1 MLATG
6 AVFGTTRAAADPG
19 AATAGW
25 NGLASTIGGSVLLR
39 TKAPPAAIICAPH
52 LLGARRP
59 SEEEYIVDR
68 RRLNGGVTV
77 LERVLPLPAG

>member
-1 MLATG
+1 MT
-6 AVFGTTRAAADPG
+6 
-19 AATAGW
+19 
-25 NGLASTIGGSVLLR
+25 
-39 TKAPPAAIICAPH
+39 PPAAIICAPH

-77 LERVLPLPAG
+77 LERFLPLPAG